1 MGSGVAQYDKLNGH
15 AGKLNAMTLAS
26 GLDDY
31 PRASTPGPDERHVDI
46 VCWLAAGSRALSRL
60 AATLGDAAGADSRG
74 PCRHF
79 PGGHSTLY
87 QPLRSR
93 TGLQHKRWI
102 ASKPK
107 HERTIFA

>member
-1 MGSGVAQYDKLNGH
+1 VAQYGKLNGR

-60 AATLGDAAGADSRG
+60 AAALGDAAGVDSRG

-79 PGGHSTLY
+79 PGGHSTSY
-87 QPLRSR
+87 GAP
-93 TGLQHKRWI
+93 
-102 ASKPK
+102 
-107 HERTIFA
+107 E